1 MSRKGRSERLMG
13 PHRNDEAQEA
23 ASSEADIVES
33 GGETT
38 AAATGTAEIGAA
50 TGAEVDEGS
59 GGVRPVG
66 ADTMLK
72 VAGETEPEKQG

>member
-1 MSRKGRSERLMG
+1 MEPYKS
-13 PHRNDEAQEA
+13 DEAKEA
-23 ASSEADIVES
+23 ASDEADIVES

-66 ADTMLK
+66 ADTMVK
-72 VAGETEPEKQG
+72 VASEKSNAEDRMQSDE